1 MKVPWVRPDQL
12 GPYAAH
18 RLGDGGQGIVYG
30 VPRAPGKLSG
40 QLAYKEYRPQ
50 VRPDPAALQA
60 LAASLS
66 TLDPADQSFLSER
79 LAWPIAIVYTGSAPS
94 QLPLPANS
102 GTSVVGFLMQRVG
115 NEFELNSTAIGG
127 VKQQGLEFLLNPET
141 FLQTIGLTLDDR
153 TRLDLLTDLA
163 STLSRLH
170 KGGVVV
176 GDLSPKNVLFTLDG
190 APRVLLIDCD
200 SMRYRTQDVLPQV
213 ETTGWSVPESAK
225 ATPASDTYKFGLIA
239 ARIFN
244 QDQVSTDLGP
254 LRGVAPEL
262 ADLAQRSTR
271 SDPARRPALA
281 EWLHPLEQ
289 ARKRTQP
296 GKRTKVKAPK
306 PPTPRP
312 ARPAAP
318 RHVRPTAPRPVR
330 PAVPTSP
337 GAGTGPAG
345 NPGGKSSGRTAA
357 GVVAAVVGVILVSA
371 LAHGHSTAGD
381 DSGSSAFPTV
391 SAPPYVPDEPA
402 DDDPTVDP
410 VVPVVPVDTATE
422 DPSTEEPDPD
432 PSSETPDPDP
442 LTDDPA
448 PETTQAPAPP
458 PAPAPRPNYYGA
470 IAVARNGAY
479 GRAWD
484 HRTASAARQGALNSC
499 PGSCK
504 VLVTFANGCGAVAYN
519 PNAHRYW
526 GGHGASRT
534 EAESSAISHAGGGY
548 WITAVCTTRY
558 TS

>member
-12 GPYAAH
+12 GQYTAH

-50 VRPDPAALQA
+50 VRPDPVALQA
-60 LAASLS
+60 LAASLF
-66 TLDPADQSFLSER
+66 TLDPADQSFLSDR
-79 LAWPIAIVYTGSAPS
+79 LAWPTAIVYRGRAPL
-94 QLPLPANS
+94 QLPLSAHS
-102 GTSVVGFLMQRVG
+102 GTTVVGFLMQRVG
-115 NEFELNSTAIGG
+115 SEFELNSAAIGG
-127 VKQQGLEFLLNPET
+127 VKQQGLEFLLNPEA

-190 APRVLLIDCD
+190 GPRVLLIDCD

-213 ETTGWSVPESAK
+213 ETIGWSVPESAK

-239 ARIFN
+239 ARLFN

-254 LRGVAPEL
+254 LRGVAADV
-262 ADLAQRSTR
+262 ADLAQRSTQ

-289 ARKRTQP
+289 ARNRTQP
-296 GKRTKVKAPK
+296 GKRTTVNAPR
-306 PPTPRP
+306 PSTPRP
-312 ARPAAP
+312 APRPAPPATPRPVGPAAP
-318 RHVRPTAPRPVR
+318 AF
-330 PAVPTSP
+330 P
-337 GAGTGPAG
+337 GGTGPAG
-345 NPGGKSSGRTAA
+345 NPGGKSSGKAAA
-357 GVVAAVVGVILVSA
+357 GVAAAIAGVMLVFA
-371 LAHGHSTAGD
+371 LADGHSTSGD
-381 DSGSSAFPTV
+381 DSGSSAIPLV
-391 SAPPYVPDEPA
+391 SADPYVPD
-402 DDDPTVDP
+402 DPTYGDSAVDP
-410 VVPVVPVDTATE
+410 VDPVDPDDTVTE
-422 DPSTEEPDPD
+422 DPSTEE
-432 PSSETPDPDP
+432 PDPDP

-448 PETTQAPAPP
+448 PETTEAPAPP
-458 PAPAPRPNYYGA
+458 PAPTSPPAPPPRPNYYGA

-484 HRTASAARQGALNSC
+484 YKSASAARQAALNNC

-504 VLVTFANGCGAVAYN
+504 VLVSFANSCGAVAYN
-519 PNAHRYW
+519 PTAHRYW
-526 GGHGASRT
+526 GGHGASQT
-534 EAESSAISHAGGGY
+534 EAKNNAISHAGGGD
-548 WITAVCTTRY
+548 WITVVCTTRY